1 MLKPTVP
8 HLRRLSIRPGHWGQW
23 LATGTAGL
31 VGFVVLALLLVFETE
46 IGQLDQR
53 LLSGVIS
60 LRSPG
65 FTAFASAVTRLG
77 SATVV
82 VPLGIA
88 AAVILGLRSGK
99 VLLPIALLATLAAT
113 ASLVTILKIALD
125 RPQPPAELVVGV
137 PLSSDAFPSSHTT
150 DGSVLAILTAAM
162 FALTVG
168 SVLVRRLLVISGC
181 LLALLIGC
189 SRTYLGLH
197 WPSDVLGGWLLATTM
212 VSVTMALVNL
222 ALIPYPVGETVPDVL
237 DPDAIDHSTGPMM
250 LQQAGHAKD

>member
-99 VLLPIALLATLAAT
+99 VLLPIALLATLAAPRVW
-113 ASLVTILKIALD
+113 S
-125 RPQPPAELVVGV
+125 
-137 PLSSDAFPSSHTT
+137 PSSR
-150 DGSVLAILTAAM
+150 SRSTARGRQPSWWWACHSRATH
-162 FALTVG
+162 F
-168 SVLVRRLLVISGC
+168 RRVIPQTAQC
-181 LLALLIGC
+181 LPFSPPPC
-189 SRTYLGLH
+189 S
-197 WPSDVLGGWLLATTM
+197 P
-212 VSVTMALVNL
+212 
-222 ALIPYPVGETVPDVL
+222 
-237 DPDAIDHSTGPMM
+237 
-250 LQQAGHAKD
+250 

>member
-1 MLKPTVP
+1 MLRPTVP
-8 HLRRLSIRPGHWGQW
+8 HLRRLNIRPGHWGQW

-77 SATVV
+77 SAAVV

-88 AAVILGLRSGK
+88 AAVILGLRSRK
-99 VLLPIALLATLAAT
+99 ILLPIALLATLAAT

-125 RPQPPAELVVGV
+125 RPRPPAELVVGRATLERRISV
-137 PLSSDAFPSSHTT
+137 GSYHRRLSACHSHRRHVRP
-150 DGSVLAILTAAM
+150 DRRKCSGTAAAGDQRM
-162 FALTVG
+162 SAGAVD
-168 SVLVRRLLVISGC
+168 RLQPHLPRSS
-181 LLALLIGC
+181 LA
-189 SRTYLGLH
+189 
-197 WPSDVLGGWLLATTM
+197 
-212 VSVTMALVNL
+212 
-222 ALIPYPVGETVPDVL
+222 
-237 DPDAIDHSTGPMM
+237 
-250 LQQAGHAKD
+250 Q